1 MPQFK
6 RPSVSK
12 DKLPAAA
19 LAKWGY
25 EVLEEGFVPFP
36 KKLIRALPNLFK
48 ENGIEK
54 LQVVLAIIDFIRDDQ
69 KSNPSKEYLAF
80 VAGMPIER
88 FSHVLGELKAEGLID
103 VDGAD
108 DALVASPMGLK
119 AAILKNTKD

>member
-6 RPSVSK
+6 RPYVLK
-12 DKLPAAA
+12 DKLSDAA

-36 KKLIRALPNLFK
+36 KKLIRALPSLFK

-54 LQVVLAIIDFIRDDQ
+54 LQAVLAIIDFIRDDQ

-80 VAGMPIER
+80 VAGMSIER
-88 FSHVLGELKAEGLID
+88 FSLVLGELKAEGLIE
-103 VDGAD
+103 VVEAD
-108 DALVASPMGLK
+108 DALVASPKGLK
-119 AAILKNTKD
+119 VAILKNTKD